1 MPWRE
6 SKPEASLSVVLW
18 PTNFPSASSQCVK
31 GATLP
36 NETIG
41 QDYELEYGN
50 DRVEIHRDAISPG
63 EKVLLIDDLL
73 ATGGTA
79 IATLNLLRRT
89 GADIVACGFAIN
101 LPGLGGLR
109 RLEKEGVPV
118 LTLIEFEDG

>member
-73 ATGGTA
+73 AYRRDCDSHSEPPPPHGG
-79 IATLNLLRRT
+79 RRRSVWIRYKPARAR
-89 GADIVACGFAIN
+89 GPKA
-101 LPGLGGLR
+101 PRKR
-109 RLEKEGVPV
+109 RCARP
-118 LTLIEFEDG
+118 DPY